1 MLVRSVT
8 GVSKDL
14 LEVFVR
20 SVTCFSEVYY
30 RC

>member
-8 GVSKDL
+8 GVSEIYYML
-14 LEVFVR
+14 AR
-20 SVTCFSEVYY
+20 SVTGVSEVYY